1 MGSSQFSVLC
11 SAVLLFLQRRLPVG
25 RFFRLAAVLVLLLL
39 MASPAFA
46 QGRLIIVDP
55 EGYLDRGAIE
65 AAARPL
71 LNRGA
76 EVAVYMVQSGGDAD
90 FVNRLIDDDLAR
102 DSATARSGM
111 IALYVALDERF
122 SSIRYG
128 DGWNAAL
135 STNNNVDQIR
145 ENDFNPDLA
154 DGHFTAAYVSALE
167 AIDAAIA
174 NPPQPG
180 GGTVINVDPGEVRDN
195 ILIPVAAGGAAI
207 AAGTAG
213 AVVYSRR
220 RKTRAAFATAEASLK
235 EARENAATLITDLGQ
250 RFRSAEEK
258 LRFDKVTYTAEASER
273 LSNAQRKANVA
284 FVDVQGAFKAAGEA
298 LERYE
303 RPTIPQIEEATVAY
317 GEVTTRAQA
326 VSEQLQAVE
335 TTRAE
340 LDALARQANEEID
353 RAKKA

>member
-1 MGSSQFSVLC
+1 
-11 SAVLLFLQRRLPVG
+11 
-25 RFFRLAAVLVLLLL
+25 

-46 QGRLIIVDP
+46 QGRLVIFDP
-55 EGYLDRGAIE
+55 EGYLDRSAIE

-71 LNRGA
+71 LDRGA

-90 FVNRLIDDDLAR
+90 FVERLIADDLAR
-102 DSATARSGM
+102 DSVTARSNM
-111 IALYVALDERF
+111 IALYVALDERY
-122 SSIRYG
+122 SGIRYG

-145 ENDFNPDLA
+145 ENDFNPNLA
-154 DGHFTAAYVSALE
+154 DGNFTAAYVSALE
-167 AIDAAIA
+167 AIDDAIA

-220 RKTRAAFATAEASLK
+220 RKTRAAIAAAEAKLQ
-235 EARENAATLITDLGQ
+235 EAREGAATLITDLGQ
-250 RFRSAEEK
+250 RFRAAEEK
-258 LRFDKVTYTAEASER
+258 AQFDKVSYTPADVER
-273 LSNAQRKANVA
+273 LSKAQRAANAA
-284 FVDVQGAFKAAGEA
+284 FVEVQGGFKAAAES

-303 RPTIPQIEEATVAY
+303 RPTIEQIGQATTAY
-317 GEVTTRAQA
+317 AEVQTQAQA
-326 VSEQLQAVE
+326 VSEQLAAVE

-340 LDALARQANEEID
+340 LDALARQANEEIE
-353 RAKKA
+353 RAKKV